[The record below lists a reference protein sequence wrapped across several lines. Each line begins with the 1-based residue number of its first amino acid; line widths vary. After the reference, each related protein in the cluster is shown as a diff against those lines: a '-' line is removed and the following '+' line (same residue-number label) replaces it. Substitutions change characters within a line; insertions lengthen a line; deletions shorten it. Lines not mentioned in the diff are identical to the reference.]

1 MSKPSKKQNSRRNF
15 LRDSALAGGGL
26 LAFEA
31 GAAGLAADV
40 APAASPNEVIR
51 TIRSLRTIHGNFLNK
66 PIPEVALQTIL
77 QASLR
82 TANASNNQSYSIV
95 VIKDRGM
102 MGRVCGYQGG
112 CLLLYCA
119 DYNRQKASAESLGHT
134 LDPGTME
141 SFVTASTNTAL
152 AAQTAVIAARSL
164 GIDSLLTNGIH
175 RGDMERLWTLLDL
188 PQTLC
193 FPIIA
198 LVLGYPTEEPA
209 VLKGRLDGPGV
220 IHNGKYHRLTS
231 EETAEITRQY
241 DDQQRHLALND
252 NWEREGYKHYLDW
265 YFKAWL
271 GERAQARTEE
281 TQMLRRL
288 KRSGFVE
295 LQKG

>member
-1 MSKPSKKQNSRRNF
+1 MLKPSKKQNSRRKF

-31 GAAGLAADV
+31 GAAGLAADT
-40 APAASPNEVIR
+40 APAGAPNEVIR
-51 TIRSLRTIHGNFLNK
+51 TIRSLRTIHGNFLDK
-66 PIPEVALQTIL
+66 PVPEAAVQTIL

-82 TANASNNQSYSIV
+82 AANASANQSYSII
-95 VIKDRGM
+95 VIKDREM
-102 MGRVCGYQGG
+102 MGRVCGYKGG

-119 DYNRQKASAESLGHT
+119 DYNRLKASAESLGHAY
-134 LDPGTME
+134 DPGTME
-141 SFVTASTNTAL
+141 SFVTAATNTVL

-188 PQTLC
+188 PQTHC

-209 VLKGRLDGPGV
+209 GLKGRLDGAGV
-220 IHNGKYHRLTS
+220 IHNEKYHRLTK
-231 EETAEITRQY
+231 EETEEITRKY
-241 DDQQRHLALND
+241 DDKQRHLGLHD
-252 NWEREGYKHYLDW
+252 NWDAEGYKHYLDW
-265 YFKAWL
+265 YFKAWV
-271 GERAQARTEE
+271 GERTKAPEQE
-281 TQMLRRL
+281 TQILRRL
-288 KRSGFVE
+288 KRSGVVE

>member
-1 MSKPSKKQNSRRNF
+1 MVKAAEKQDSRRSF

-31 GAAGLAADV
+31 GAAGLAADT
-40 APAASPNEVIR
+40 APAASSNEVIR
-51 TIRSLRTIHGNFLNK
+51 TIRGLRTIHGNFLDK
-66 PIPEVALQTIL
+66 PVPEAALQTIL

-82 TANASNNQSYSIV
+82 TANASNNQSYSII

-102 MGRVCGYQGG
+102 MGRVCGYKGG

-119 DYNRQKASAESLGHT
+119 DYNRMKASAESLGHEY
-134 LDPGTME
+134 DPGTME
-141 SFVTASTNTAL
+141 SFVTAAINTVL

-164 GIDSLLTNGIH
+164 GVDSLLTNGIH

-188 PQTLC
+188 PQTHC

-209 VLKGRLDGPGV
+209 VLKGRLDGAGV
-220 IHNGKYHRLTS
+220 IHNEKYHRLTK
-231 EETAEITRQY
+231 EEAEEITREY
-241 DDQQRHLALND
+241 DDKQRHLAMND
-252 NWEREGYKHYLDW
+252 NWGGEGYKHYLDW
-265 YFKAWL
+265 YFKAWV
-271 GERAQARTEE
+271 GEPAKARTEE

-295 LQKG
+295 LQKV